1 VSRRLS
7 DAIRR
12 LPGQVS
18 GAVALGVV
26 GLVGAVPHG
35 GAALGP
41 GIALGLALL
50 SVACTSEPSGGGEP
64 EVPAMSPIDR
74 SAERHAM
81 VTKQIEAR
89 GVRDPLVLAAL
100 RVVPRERFVPLEVE
114 PLAYDD
120 GPQPIGHFQTISQPY
135 IVARMTEALGL
146 QPGEK
151 VLEIGTGSG
160 YQAAVLAEITPHV
173 FTIEIVEPLAQWA
186 SAALHRAGY
195 DGVACRLGDGYQGWP
210 SEAPFDAIIVTA
222 APDHVPAAL
231 VEQLAPGG
239 RLCLPVGAVNAVQ
252 ELVLLEKDAAGEVT
266 RRVLDMVRFVPMTG
280 DAQER

>member
-1 VSRRLS
+1 
-7 DAIRR
+7 
-12 LPGQVS
+12 
-18 GAVALGVV
+18 
-26 GLVGAVPHG
+26 
-35 GAALGP
+35 
-41 GIALGLALL
+41 
-50 SVACTSEPSGGGEP
+50 
-64 EVPAMSPIDR
+64 MSPVDR

-81 VTKQIEAR
+81 VAKQIEAR

-100 RVVPRERFVPLEVE
+100 RAVPRERFVPLEVE

-173 FTIEIVEPLAQWA
+173 FTIEIVEALAQWA

-239 RLCLPVGAVNAVQ
+239 RLCLPVGPVNAVQ
-252 ELVLLEKDAAGEVT
+252 ELVLIEKDAAGELT

-280 DAQER
+280 DAQDR